1 VAAPDSLVP
10 VGVLRKAL
18 RTVAVDYS
26 LLRRRRDLRLLTI
39 GYAISLAGSECTIVA
54 LAVQVFALTHS
65 TVAVGLLGLAE
76 FVPIVALALVG
87 GALADAFDRR
97 KLIWGAELAAMLVS
111 LVLVVNALATHPSLA
126 VLYVAAALF
135 AAASAVMRPPLD
147 ALMPRLVEREELK
160 AATAISW
167 SSVQLATIGSP
178 ALAGVLIAATGVEWA
193 YAIDVVSFGASLTL
207 FALLRTPPPP
217 PDAEPPSLR
226 GVIDG
231 VKYAVSRQELIGSY
245 VIDINAMF
253 FGMPF
258 ALFPAL
264 AADYGGTA
272 VVGLLFAAPGVGALI
287 AMLTSGW
294 SRHVHHNGRAI
305 VFGACGWGLALVGF
319 GLADAL
325 WLALVFLALAGAGDA
340 ISGIFRGVL
349 WNETIPDRMR
359 GRLAGVEMISWAS
372 GPTLGNTEAGLAAKV
387 VGLRSSVVL
396 GGVMCIAGSVVL
408 AALLPRFWNYDSRE
422 VASEA

>member
-1 VAAPDSLVP
+1 MGAI
-10 VGVLRKAL
+10 GKAL

-39 GYAISLAGSECTIVA
+39 GYAVSLAGSEFTIVA
-54 LAVQVFALTHS
+54 LAVQLYALTHS

-97 KLIWGAELAAMLVS
+97 KLIWGAEFAAMIVS
-111 LVLVVNALATHPSLA
+111 LALVANALLPHPSVA

-147 ALMPRLVEREELK
+147 ALMPRLVERDELK
-160 AATAISW
+160 AATAINW
-167 SSVQLATIGSP
+167 STVQLATIGSP

-193 YAIDVVSFGASLTL
+193 YAVDVASFGASLSA
-207 FALLRTPPPP
+207 FALMRTPPPP

-231 VKYAVSRQELIGSY
+231 VKYAMSRQELIGSY

-294 SRHVHHNGRAI
+294 SRHVHHHGRAI
-305 VFGACGWGLALVGF
+305 VFGASGWGLALIGF
-319 GLADAL
+319 GLANDL
-325 WLALVFLALAGAGDA
+325 WLALVFLVAAGAGDA

-372 GPTLGNTEAGLAAKV
+372 GPTLGNTEAGVAAKLL
-387 VGLRSSVVL
+387 GLRSSVVL
-396 GGVMCIAGSVVL
+396 GGVLCVAGSVVL
-408 AALLPRFWNYDSRE
+408 AALLPRFWNYDSR
-422 VASEA
+422 ASEA